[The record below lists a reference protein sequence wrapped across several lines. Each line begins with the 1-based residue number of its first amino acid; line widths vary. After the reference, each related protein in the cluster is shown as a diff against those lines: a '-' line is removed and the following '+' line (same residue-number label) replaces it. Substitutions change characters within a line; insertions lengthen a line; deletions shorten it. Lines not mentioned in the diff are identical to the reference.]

1 MPDSLLSQND
11 PVGANTL
18 QVIASA
24 KDFNQWMYQVIKPF
38 IKGRVLEIGSGIG
51 NISSLLVLH
60 HQKVTLSDINADY
73 CNYLQAKFSQHPS
86 LENITSL
93 DLVIPGFPEKYKDL
107 LNSFDT
113 IILLNVIE
121 HIEDH
126 NRAIQNACSLLS
138 KNGVLIVLAPAYQTL
153 YCPLDKGLGHFR
165 RYTKKSMKLLL
176 TSNGFGV
183 ASWTYFNCVGI
194 AGWVIFGKI
203 LRRKALEAGEVNLYE
218 FLVPL
223 NKIIDKIMH
232 KITGLSIICVGQKTD

>member
-1 MPDSLLSQND
+1 MPDPFISQND

-24 KDFNQWMYQVIKPF
+24 KDFNQWMYQVIKPS

-51 NISSLLVLH
+51 NISSLLLLH
-60 HQKVTLSDINADY
+60 HQQVTLSDINADY
-73 CNYLQAKFSQHPS
+73 CNYLKAKFSHHLS

-93 DLVIPGFPEKYKDL
+93 DLVITGFQEKHKSL

-113 IILLNVIE
+113 IVLLNVIE

-126 NRAIQNACSLLS
+126 NTAIQNARSLLS
-138 KNGVLIVLAPAYQTL
+138 KNGVLIVLAPAYQAL

-165 RYTKKSMKLLL
+165 RYTKNSMKLLL

-183 ASWTYFNCVGI
+183 ASWTYFNCMGI
-194 AGWVIFGKI
+194 AGWLIFGKI

-218 FLVPL
+218 FIVPL